1 MNQKIQQ
8 EPGPRIMTNTKSTS
22 SKGRHRFWDFFASVK
37 LTIVLLIILA
47 ILSILGTLIPQQR
60 EAIEFAERLS
70 PFVRQL
76 FLLLDLFDMY
86 HSPWFRILLG
96 LIALNLIVC
105 SLDRFPATWKRFAAR
120 PEPDRKKPFDAL
132 PPEQSLSTDQD
143 PNTSAAR
150 IGRVL
155 HSRYGKIHEK
165 EASGDFFFYAERGGF
180 SHFGVYL
187 VHLSVLLILVGGLAG
202 SFLGFEAYV
211 NILEGEQTDTVMLR
225 KQMRPFKLGFEVRC
239 DRFTVDFYEN
249 GAPREYRSDLSFLV
263 DGKEIQKTGLLVNHP
278 VEFMGV
284 TFYQSSYG
292 AVPGKTVYLRL
303 SAPGTGPSPSP
314 MKVDLEKAV
323 DLPGDEG
330 TFRVVDARGDIMN
343 TGPAVL
349 ISAESS
355 DRKQRVEFWVFKDET
370 QAMNRLP
377 EPMRKSSK
385 FNPSAFKPYTF
396 YLDGLESRYYTGLQV
411 NRDPGVPFVWGGC
424 VLMIAGLF
432 FTFFTSHRRIWI
444 RVLRTETGS
453 RIEVAGMTSKNP
465 VGLDREIDRLMNDIR
480 KMGH

>member
-1 MNQKIQQ
+1 
-8 EPGPRIMTNTKSTS
+8 
-22 SKGRHRFWDFFASVK
+22 
-37 LTIVLLIILA
+37 
-47 ILSILGTLIPQQR
+47 
-60 EAIEFAERLS
+60 
-70 PFVRQL
+70 
-76 FLLLDLFDMY
+76 
-86 HSPWFRILLG
+86 
-96 LIALNLIVC
+96 
-105 SLDRFPATWKRFAAR
+105 
-120 PEPDRKKPFDAL
+120 
-132 PPEQSLSTDQD
+132 
-143 PNTSAAR
+143 
-150 IGRVL
+150 
-155 HSRYGKIHEK
+155 
-165 EASGDFFFYAERGGF
+165 
-180 SHFGVYL
+180 
-187 VHLSVLLILVGGLAG
+187 
-202 SFLGFEAYV
+202 
-211 NILEGEQTDTVMLR
+211 
-225 KQMRPFKLGFEVRC
+225 
-239 DRFTVDFYEN
+239 
-249 GAPREYRSDLSFLV
+249 
-263 DGKEIQKTGLLVNHP
+263 
-278 VEFMGV
+278 
-284 TFYQSSYG
+284 
-292 AVPGKTVYLRL
+292 
-303 SAPGTGPSPSP
+303 